1 MSDEQL
7 QEMEPVELE
16 QFLEECA
23 DKAKEIGVSFDY
35 YMSEFAWKKLNVNK
49 QGWFLPLLR

>member
-16 QFLEECA
+16 QFLEDCA

-35 YMSEFAWKKLNVNK
+35 YMSEFA
-49 QGWFLPLLR
+49 

>member
-16 QFLEECA
+16 QFLAECA
-23 DKAKEIGVSFDY
+23 DKAEELGVTFDY
-35 YMSEFAWKKLNVNK
+35 YMSEFA
-49 QGWFLPLLR
+49 